1 MRRLVEP
8 NKGDDVKA
16 DLIREIIG
24 AIRENMPV
32 AGEGLKATQTL
43 NGTILSLAKL
53 ASRGQTGEEVPR
65 AFDLRQG
72 SDGKLKLVR
81 CYYQIGSSFYTSAT
95 EPEFVPAA
103 GSVCVI
109 INTSTGDI
117 TAAINSVF
125 NPGTPELMPVRLYI
139 IDSTGGI
146 LCDLRGS
153 QVVVY
158 A

>member
-8 NKGDDVKA
+8 NRGDDVKA

-32 AGEGLKATQTL
+32 AGDGLKATQTL
-43 NGTILSLAKL
+43 NGTVLSVAK
-53 ASRGQTGEEVPR
+53 ASSNPYDSETPR
-65 AFDLRQG
+65 AFDLAQG
-72 SDGKLKLVR
+72 ETGKLKLVR

-95 EPEFVPAA
+95 EPEFTPSA

-109 INTSTGDI
+109 INTSTGVI
-117 TAAINSVF
+117 TAAINAVF

-139 IDSTGGI
+139 IDATGGV